1 MRSFN
6 KIWIP
11 SAGKLC
17 KFNEITHQQEKVILK
32 SIAQQAG
39 AYSSF
44 MYALSNIMSS
54 NAIDIGD
61 FNVIDRL
68 FYGIY
73 TKAYC
78 FGSDLDYILKCSEC
92 SKSIKYS
99 VDLQRVVNAIEYL
112 SSNKESKVRY
122 EDWIFTLDSPSLQHD
137 VLLRELKESNIF
149 DDETNEILEN
159 LAYVKNLTYRDYDID
174 LQTLE
179 PGQTLEFF
187 NNMDHHV
194 GDELL
199 KQIAEFRAK
208 LYSLDTDDALIDL
221 SCVCGS
227 KLLYFSLGA
236 ASFDGFLAMIYNG
249 ELNTLYQKEL
259 NYRTL
264 FPGSDVDLIAPVE
277 RDLLISM
284 KSSANQ
290 QSEAEEHPG
299 GEIDLAKM

>member
-44 MYALSNIMSS
+44 MFALSEIMA
-54 NAIDIGD
+54 NNTIDAAN

-78 FGSDLDYILKCSEC
+78 FGNDLDYILKCSDC

-99 VDLQRVVNAIEYL
+99 VNLQNAVNAVGYL
-112 SSNKESKVRY
+112 STNKEVKRIY
-122 EDWIFTLDSPSLQHD
+122 DDWAFVISAPSLQRD
-137 VLLRELKESNIF
+137 VLLRELKESDIF
-149 DDETNEILEN
+149 DDETNNILET
-159 LAYVKNLTYRDYDID
+159 LSYVKKIAYRGYDID
-174 LQTLE
+174 FEELTPEQS
-179 PGQTLEFF
+179 LEFF
-187 NNMDHHV
+187 NNMDHHIGESLLAHV
-194 GDELL
+194 DEF
-199 KQIAEFRAK
+199 QSN
-208 LYSLDTDDALIDL
+208 LYGVESEDALIDL
-221 SCVCGS
+221 NCVCGS
-227 KLLYFSLGA
+227 KLLYFALNSV
-236 ASFDGFLAMIYNG
+236 SFDSFLAMIYNG

-264 FPGSDVDLIAPVE
+264 FPGSDIDLIAPIE

-284 KSSANQ
+284 KNNANQ
-290 QSEAEEHPG
+290 QSETDG
-299 GEIDLAKM
+299 NSSGEIDLAKM

>member
-44 MYALSNIMSS
+44 MFALSTIMAN
-54 NAIDIGD
+54 NAIDD
-61 FNVIDRL
+61 VNFNVIDRL

-78 FGSDLDYILKCSEC
+78 FGNDLDYILKCSDC

-99 VDLQRVVNAIEYL
+99 VNLQNVVSAIEYL
-112 SSNKESKVRY
+112 STNRETKVSY
-122 EDWIFTLDSPSLQHD
+122 EEWSFVLNSPSLHRD

-149 DDETNEILEN
+149 DDETNAILEN
-159 LAYVKNLTYRDYDID
+159 LAYVKQIMYKDYDID
-174 LQTLE
+174 FETITPVQC
-179 PGQTLEFF
+179 LEFF

-199 KQIAEFRAK
+199 NQISEFRTK
-208 LYSLDTDDALIDL
+208 LYSLDSDNALIDL
-221 SCVCGS
+221 NCVCGS
-227 KLLYFSLGA
+227 KLLYFSLDA
-236 ASFDGFLAMIYNG
+236 PSFDSFLAMIYNG

-284 KSSANQ
+284 KNSANQ
-290 QSEAEEHPG
+290 QSETDGSSG